1 MKELKLEN
9 FNVGST
15 QPLIRQSDI
24 ANIEILIPD
33 SNLVLMFENICI
45 NIFNKIS
52 HNMKEIQ
59 SLESLR
65 DIMLPKLLSG
75 EMEV

>member
-1 MKELKLEN
+1 MVKAL
-9 FNVGST
+9 
-15 QPLIRQSDI
+15 R
-24 ANIEILIPD
+24 D
-33 SNLVLMFENICI
+33 S
-45 NIFNKIS
+45 
-52 HNMKEIQ
+52 NMKEIQ